1 MQKARK
7 KTSPATRFAGSK
19 RPSKPLKEMSG
30 AEFAAWE
37 RSRDLGA
44 EILAGVKEI
53 MSGGGKRYFVSVSPI
68 AGARL
73 KAGLSQ
79 ARFAALLGVSK
90 RTLQQW
96 EQGRRKPSGAARTL
110 LKVVQRHPEVLR
122 DLAA

>member
-1 MQKARK
+1 MAKRK
-7 KTSPATRFAGSK
+7 MTER
-19 RPSKPLKEMSG
+19 EI
-30 AEFAAWE
+30 AEWE
-37 RSRDLGA
+37 RGRDIGQEVLDGIR
-44 EILAGVKEI
+44 EIKAGR
-53 MSGGGKRYFVSVSPI
+53 GKRYYVSVSPI
-68 AGARL
+68 AGTRL

-110 LKVVQRHPEVLR
+110 LKVVERHPKILR

>member
-1 MQKARK
+1 
-7 KTSPATRFAGSK
+7 
-19 RPSKPLKEMSG
+19 MSDK
-30 AEFAAWE
+30 EFAEWE

-44 EILAGVKEI
+44 ELLEAVRSIKAGR
-53 MSGGGKRYFVSVSPI
+53 GKRHLVKITPI

-110 LKVVQRHPEVLR
+110 LKVVERHPKILR

>member
-1 MQKARK
+1 MTDR
-7 KTSPATRFAGSK
+7 
-19 RPSKPLKEMSG
+19 
-30 AEFAAWE
+30 EFAAWE
-37 RSRDLGA
+37 RSRNLGA
-44 EILAGVKEI
+44 ELLEAVRSIKAGR
-53 MSGGGKRYFVSVSPI
+53 GKRYYVSISPI
-68 AGARL
+68 AGTRL

-110 LKVVQRHPEVLR
+110 LRIVERHPKLLR

>member
-1 MQKARK
+1 M
-7 KTSPATRFAGSK
+7 
-19 RPSKPLKEMSG
+19 PSKPLGEMSD

-37 RSRDLGA
+37 RSRDIGA
-44 EILAGVKEI
+44 EILAGVREI
-53 MSGGGKRYFVSVSPI
+53 MAGGGKRYRVKVSPI

-110 LKVVQRHPEVLR
+110 LRIVERHPKILR